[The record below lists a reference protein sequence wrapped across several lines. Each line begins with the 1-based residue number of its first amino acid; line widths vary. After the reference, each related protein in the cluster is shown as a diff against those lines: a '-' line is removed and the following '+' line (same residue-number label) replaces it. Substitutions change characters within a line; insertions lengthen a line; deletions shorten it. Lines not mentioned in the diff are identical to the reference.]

1 MFGPREINRGR
12 LRGRLAQ
19 SRSGRAGRRTSLPS
33 PPPPRLCFPFLL
45 RFLNYRR
52 SSQRRQHHPHQVR
65 ILTICF
71 VPHFSFC
78 TILFI
83 AFTSAFASAFDALF
97 VFCFFFPCPCGV
109 QNVTYRL
116 LLHNYNSSSVG
127 LVNLF
132 SSALLSLYSM
142 RRFLLLHS
150 CLFCHVCL
158 LWKLENALFFL
169 INLNSPCVDVLD
181 CEETHDSWLWISL
194 CFSFNSLKNDKPL
207 WLYCGEVLLF
217 ANLQEAHYCFHC
229 NRLVPRMIELILLS
243 QIFVSMITSRSPAC
257 RGFDLLCL
265 RLFFS

>member
-1 MFGPREINRGR
+1 M
-12 LRGRLAQ
+12 L
-19 SRSGRAGRRTSLPS
+19 
-33 PPPPRLCFPFLL
+33 FL
-45 RFLNYRR
+45 F
-52 SSQRRQHHPHQVR
+52 
-65 ILTICF
+65 F
-71 VPHFSFC
+71 V
-78 TILFI
+78 
-83 AFTSAFASAFDALF
+83 
-97 VFCFFFPCPCGV
+97 FFFPCRCGV

-116 LLHNYNSSSVG
+116 LLHNDNSSSVS

-132 SSALLSLYSM
+132 SSALFIVSLYSM

-150 CLFCHVCL
+150 CLFCYVCFT
-158 LWKLENALFFL
+158 LEVGKCIVFSDQFELSLCGCFGLRRNSRFL
-169 INLNSPCVDVLD
+169 IVDLSV
-181 CEETHDSWLWISL
+181 SVSL

-217 ANLQEAHYCFHC
+217 ANLQEAHYRFHC